1 MREVIAI
8 NRKYVSTVLAALF
21 GFPLY
26 LSIFFDSRF
35 GYSDFSES
43 SYLISHTILEFSAI
57 FIAVSIALQGWLFF
71 KGPSSAKIFI
81 FSSAFLA
88 VGIFDFMHILSFRD
102 MPGYQV
108 DFPYVSSWFWLS
120 ARLTETVLFVVLVS
134 RMDKQPNTPDFRQ
147 ILITLTILFTAG
159 VSIIIFTL
167 SPILPPLSQHRELT
181 LWSYWII
188 SIITIVHTVIFIH
201 ALISIRKGLHH
212 DKEYIAPASM
222 LLIFST
228 FTSLSQFVIT
238 DWSNFVSHIFKV
250 VGYIYLFRLVFIR
263 YGERPF
269 KELEDMSATYKRLLN
284 SVVEGIYGIDKEG
297 KVTFINEPASR
308 MLGYRED
315 ELLGRIGHPIIHHT
329 KADGSDY
336 PMEECPICHAAKSEE
351 HTYAPNEL
359 FWDKRGESFPV
370 EYFTRPIYED
380 GQAKGTIVTFLDLT
394 DKKKLESLEVQH
406 QHMKHEVALAASVQ
420 QSLLTALTNY
430 PEGVDIGYLSIP
442 FKELNG
448 DFYTLYPKER
458 EISIA
463 IADVCGKGI
472 PAAIQ
477 MTMMKY
483 AMEQGNPPDHALT
496 EINRFSNQHMD
507 DMSFITMLASTYDI
521 ETRMFHYSSAGH
533 EPALHYH
540 HRDRKFSDLS
550 TTGPILGVMPEMDY
564 QSKRTQLDPGDFII
578 FYTDG
583 MIERKENLDDNNKII
598 KECFLDLDLSNSAQE
613 ITQNLFDFI
622 NKRQPFPIEDDQT
635 LILLKV
641 ENRETRV

>member
-1 MREVIAI
+1 ME
-8 NRKYVSTVLAALF
+8 
-21 GFPLY
+21 FP
-26 LSIFFDSRF
+26 I
-35 GYSDFSES
+35 
-43 SYLISHTILEFSAI
+43 I
-57 FIAVSIALQGWLFF
+57 
-71 KGPSSAKIFI
+71 
-81 FSSAFLA
+81 
-88 VGIFDFMHILSFRD
+88 
-102 MPGYQV
+102 
-108 DFPYVSSWFWLS
+108 SSWFWLS

-134 RMDKQPNTPDFRQ
+134 KMDKQSNTPDFRQ

-167 SPILPPLSQHRELT
+167 SPILPPLSQNRELT
-181 LWSYWII
+181 LWSNAII
-188 SIITIVHTVIFIH
+188 SIITFVHIAIFIQ
-201 ALISIRKGLHH
+201 AIFRTRRGLHH
-212 DKEYIAPASM
+212 DTEYIAPASM

-228 FTSLSQFVIT
+228 LTSLSQFVIT

-284 SVVEGIYGIDKEG
+284 SVVEGIYGIDEEG

-315 ELLGRIGHPIIHHT
+315 ELLGRVGHPIIHHT

-351 HTYAPNEL
+351 HTYVPNEL

-370 EYFTRPIYED
+370 EYFTRPIYEN
-380 GQAKGTIVTFLDLT
+380 GEAKGTIVTFLDLT
-394 DKKKLESLEVQH
+394 DKKKLETLEVQH

-420 QSLLTALTNY
+420 QSLLSAGLEC

-448 DFYTLYPKER
+448 DFYTLYPKEN
-458 EISIA
+458 EVSIA

-496 EINRFSNQHMD
+496 EINRFSNQYMD
-507 DMSFITMLASTYDI
+507 DTSFITMLAGTYDI
-521 ETRMFHYSSAGH
+521 KTGLFQYSSAGH

-540 HRDRKFSDLS
+540 HSESRFSDLS
-550 TTGPILGVMPEMDY
+550 TTGPILGIMPEMEY
-564 QSKRTQLDPGDFII
+564 QTKSTLLEPGDFII

-598 KECFLDLDLSNSAQE
+598 KESLLELNLSKSAQE
-613 ITQNLFDFI
+613 LTQELFDLI
-622 NKRQPFPIEDDQT
+622 NERQPYPIQDDQT

-641 ENRETRV
+641 ENREIKA